1 MAKKSKPRYA
11 KKAKRKN
18 FMEDF
23 GSQLDT
29 KGNVKNT
36 ALETGKDILIGV
48 LGGGLIGAAIGKPSL
63 VVGIVTTG
71 VGHYSGNKLT
81 QLLGIGIMA
90 ANGFQKNTTVSGL
103 EGLDG
108 IKERMQAFKES
119 FSEKLYLDKLKK
131 KGISSGATNGFG
143 DLQYFSYPNQD
154 LAALDAIEDQ
164 LTDSAMQFQGNLPE
178 SDFGEVEN
186 EFGGIRMEDQN
197 F

>member
-1 MAKKSKPRYA
+1 MAKTRKKQYA

-18 FMEDF
+18 FMEGF
-23 GSQLDT
+23 SSELDT

-36 ALETGKDILIGV
+36 MLETGKGILVGV

-63 VVGIVTTG
+63 LVGIVTTG

-81 QLLGIGIMA
+81 QLLGLGIMA
-90 ANGFQKNTTVSGL
+90 ANGFQGNTSVSGI

-108 IKERMQAFKES
+108 VKERVQAFRQN
-119 FSEKLYLDKLKK
+119 FADRLYLDKLKK
-131 KGISSGATNGFG
+131 KSSAGTTSGFG
-143 DLQYFSYPNQD
+143 ELQYFSYPNND

-164 LTDSAMQFQGNLPE
+164 LTDSAMQFQGSLPE
-178 SDFGEVEN
+178 PDFGEVELEMGDVN
-186 EFGGIRMEDQN
+186 MEDRL